1 MVTLMYNTYL
11 C

>member
-1 MVTLMYNTYL
+1 MLASMYNTYL